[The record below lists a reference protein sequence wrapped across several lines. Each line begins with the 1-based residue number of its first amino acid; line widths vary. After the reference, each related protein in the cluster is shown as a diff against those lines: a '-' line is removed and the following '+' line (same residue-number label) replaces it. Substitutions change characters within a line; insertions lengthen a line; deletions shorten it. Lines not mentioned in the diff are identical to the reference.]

1 MGSHSPSG
9 AAAAA
14 VENTVGKHVQIR
26 KHLFRLDHR
35 VRRIYTPKEETETE
49 PRVHSESS
57 PNSMQ
62 YLSRAASIELVDVA
76 LNGLLSPA
84 FSSNPDFLG
93 TGIGEGE
100 DCGTHP

>member
-1 MGSHSPSG
+1 
-9 AAAAA
+9 
-14 VENTVGKHVQIR
+14 
-26 KHLFRLDHR
+26 
-35 VRRIYTPKEETETE
+35 
-49 PRVHSESS
+49 
-57 PNSMQ
+57 MQ

-100 DCGTHP
+100 DRGTHP